1 MIAIGLAGFANDS
14 AMPSGWSAC
23 MDVGGKYA
31 GSLSGSMNMMGNLGG
46 AVGSL
51 VVAQILKFTGNNW
64 TICFWVA
71 AGIYLIGAACWLFID
86 PVTPLDGSQERQQFS
101 TS

>member
-1 MIAIGLAGFANDS
+1 
-14 AMPSGWSAC
+14 

-64 TICFWVA
+64 TACFWVA
-71 AGIYLIGAACWLFID
+71 AGIYLVGAACWLFID
-86 PVTPLDGSQERQQFS
+86 PVTPLDGSKERL
-101 TS
+101 